1 MADNVHVEDVTK
13 QLKEKFGKESPL
25 TTTWGNVLEYL
36 GMTLDYTRN
45 GKVKILMYEYIEKML
60 SELPLQDICAKQTH
74 SYKIIM
80 SSPFVKLIF

>member
-36 GMTLDYTRN
+36 G
-45 GKVKILMYEYIEKML
+45 
-60 SELPLQDICAKQTH
+60 
-74 SYKIIM
+74 
-80 SSPFVKLIF
+80 

>member
-25 TTTWGNVLEYL
+25 TTTWGNLLEYL
-36 GMTLDYTRN
+36 GMTLDYTIN

-60 SELPLQDICAKQTH
+60 TELPSDMNRSTK
-74 SYKIIM
+74 
-80 SSPFVKLIF
+80 SPEAAHPFITR